1 MTLGAVRAVCTVPAP
16 WCGGRRGRPVQARR
30 ATACPPTCAGCLR
43 RPRAYARLRGRGHP
57 GGQPRHAAGQNYSFS
72 RNFTHAPAP
81 AGSPSARLAW
91 LASIRKT
98 VPRAWIFRG
107 NARKRIV
114 LRIAGTGTTHRA
126 GRATRRRARGSRS
139 EPRRYATPFR
149 RGPGSIHKEFS
160 PQPSPANVFRASPVA
175 RYQQHAH
182 GGTAIGR
189 LRAHSIRRRRAQLPE
204 RTGGAIQITPL
215 RRGVGEG
222 RGGNAPGR
230 SSMSPTEAPIGA

>member
-1 MTLGAVRAVCTVPAP
+1 MTLGAEPFAP
-16 WCGGRRGRPVQARR
+16 SPHLGVAAGEGGRFRRGAQQLAPRLVLVVYDGRGRTLRF
-30 ATACPPTCAGCLR
+30 AG
-43 RPRAYARLRGRGHP
+43 GRH
-57 GGQPRHAAGQNYSFS
+57 
-72 RNFTHAPAP
+72 FTHAPAP
-81 AGSPSARLAW
+81 AGSPSARLPW

-126 GRATRRRARGSRS
+126 GRATKRRVRGSRS

-204 RTGGAIQITPL
+204 GTGRAF
-215 RRGVGEG
+215 R
-222 RGGNAPGR
+222 
-230 SSMSPTEAPIGA
+230 